1 MKQQEKLVT
10 AAARWR
16 GKAAPEVAAPA
27 AAAAAAAAAGG
38 GGVAAGVAAVA
49 ANEDAA
55 APRASAVGRPRGR
68 PACAGVRVCCK
79 REEKNRPNCTLAV
92 I

>member
-1 MKQQEKLVT
+1 MKQHGKLVT

-27 AAAAAAAAAGG
+27 AAAAAAAGG
-38 GGVAAGVAAVA
+38 GGVAAAGVAAVA

-68 PACAGVRVCCK
+68 PACAGVQICCK

>member
-1 MKQQEKLVT
+1 MKQQEKFAT

-27 AAAAAAAAAGG
+27 AAAAAAAAGR

-79 REEKNRPNCTLAV
+79 REEKNRPNCTWIV

>member
-27 AAAAAAAAAGG
+27 AAAAGG
-38 GGVAAGVAAVA
+38 GGVAAAGVAAVA

-68 PACAGVRVCCK
+68 PTCAGVRVCCK

>member
-27 AAAAAAAAAGG
+27 AAAAAGG
-38 GGVAAGVAAVA
+38 GGAAAAGVAAVA

>member
-1 MKQQEKLVT
+1 MKQHGKLVT

-27 AAAAAAAAAGG
+27 AAAAGG
-38 GGVAAGVAAVA
+38 GGVAAAGVAAVA

>member
-27 AAAAAAAAAGG
+27 AAAAAAAGR

-49 ANEDAA
+49 AHEDAA

-79 REEKNRPNCTLAV
+79 REDKNRPNCTWIV